1 MKSRT
6 AIALAALVLLTG
18 LSAELSAQKKK
29 KAKTKSFEPVVKQN
43 LKDYEGTYVGVDPTY
58 VIEIRLDEDGR
69 LSASSVEGNKRM
81 TLANVKVEGAQL
93 TARKVYVDG
102 TTVEFEGT
110 FVNRVLNG
118 RRAFGLLVEGSQIN
132 MAGLRLDRIFYR
144 RDQGL

>member
-1 MKSRT
+1 VKSRMV
-6 AIALAALVLLTG
+6 IALAALVLVTG
-18 LSAELSAQKKK
+18 VSAELFGQKKK
-29 KAKTKSFEPVVKQN
+29 KSKDKRFERVVKQN
-43 LKDYEGTYVGVDPTY
+43 LKDYEGTYVGADKTY
-58 VIEIRLDEDGR
+58 VIEVRLGDDGR
-69 LSASSVEGNKRM
+69 LSVSSREGNKRM

-102 TTVEFEGT
+102 TTGEFEGT
-110 FVNRVLNG
+110 FVNRVLDG